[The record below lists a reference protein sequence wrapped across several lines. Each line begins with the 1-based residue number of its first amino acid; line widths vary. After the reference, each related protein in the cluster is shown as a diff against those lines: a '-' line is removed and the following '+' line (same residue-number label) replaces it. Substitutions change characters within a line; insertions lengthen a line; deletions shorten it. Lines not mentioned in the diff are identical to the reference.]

1 MNDFFVGT
9 ILSSVGFL
17 FVGAVLWLLIIVS
30 VVLLLWGGLKKSWK
44 GFFFSGLAILIPAI
58 ILSTQKGFFILFL
71 FLPLLAFVIAYLVNN
86 PPPNDLTSV

>member
-17 FVGAVLWLLIIVS
+17 LIGAVLWLLIIIS
-30 VVLLLWGGLKKSWK
+30 VVLLLWAGLKKSWK
-44 GFFFSGLAILIPAI
+44 GFFFSGLFILIPAI

-71 FLPLLAFVIAYLVNN
+71 FLPLLAFVIAYLMR
-86 PPPNDLTSV
+86 TRT

>member
-17 FVGAVLWLLIIVS
+17 FVGAVLWLLIIIS
-30 VVLLLWGGLKKSWK
+30 VIVLLWGVLKKSWK
-44 GFFFSGLAILIPAI
+44 GFFFSGLFVLIPAI

-71 FLPLLAFVIAYLVNN
+71 FLPLLVFVIAYLMK
-86 PPPNDLTSV
+86 TRT